1 MKSIRQIR
9 ESREQVDEVL
19 GIKTTAKAVKGI
31 AKGVS
36 AAGNLAKKA
45 ANRLSVKGR
54 ADALQKK
61 IDKRKEKEVDK
72 QRLADLRKQYADMKS
87 RSQDTID
94 RTEVD
99 IAKDKEKKTQTDN
112 PDQKKAIDKD
122 TERKKDKLDQER
134 RNKKSVRDMEKRRAD
149 ALERQ

>member
-1 MKSIRQIR
+1 MKTIQQLR
-9 ESREQVDEVL
+9 ESREQVNEVL

-61 IDKRKEKEVDK
+61 IDKRQEKEVDK
-72 QRLADLRKQYADMKS
+72 
-87 RSQDTID
+87 
-94 RTEVD
+94 
-99 IAKDKEKKTQTDN
+99 EK
-112 PDQKKAIDKD
+112 I
-122 TERKKDKLDQER
+122 
-134 RNKKSVRDMEKRRAD
+134 
-149 ALERQ
+149 